1 MGGRNNSSEK
11 MIYKYGSIVCL
22 VISGLIAFFGSWV
35 RLTSEMTALL
45 RIGGNYIF
53 DEILDYL
60 DTGSLSVYNHLK
72 AGKLTLLDM
81 HKILKA
87 LGYIYE
93 EFDGKNPFKLIG
105 LIPLAAVIILIA
117 VVVAEIVCRL
127 MDKGVVFLTAAVQI
141 ILWFFVLGFVFWF
154 NGSSSANY
162 YSYKI
167 SMIRISF
174 LPILAA
180 VLAIV
185 SGVLWN
191 SYRKMGASSP
201 AYQGYNPAGQQPA
214 PGQYNYDSDTI
225 YYGPTSSPGS
235 KNAGFG
241 GAGRQGGPADGMRHC
256 PNCGAPLPP
265 NSKFCGHC
273 GSPVR

>member
-1 MGGRNNSSEK
+1 MGGRNNASEK

-45 RIGGNYIF
+45 RMGGNYIF

-81 HKILKA
+81 HKILKG

-141 ILWFFVLGFVFWF
+141 ILWFFVLGFVFLF
-154 NGSSSANY
+154 NGSSRDNFY
-162 YSYKI
+162 NI
-167 SMIRISF
+167 SMLRISF

-180 VLAIV
+180 ALAIV

-201 AYQGYNPAGQQPA
+201 TYQGYNPAGQQPA
-214 PGQYNYDSDTI
+214 PGPYNYDSDTI

-265 NSKFCGHC
+265 NSKFCGNC